1 MRVGSFFTTM
11 GADGTMVCPFE
22 LKKSMKACRISALV
36 IIIATLSRLIFEVY
50 RAIFVNPVN
59 GAKGNL
65 FRPHLQPDTGLR
77 LAFMK
82 KIKYYYNTNTL
93 RYEKLE
99 TPLRVKL
106 LRVFGFVAAAL
117 VTAALISYAA
127 FQFIGSPREKILAQ
141 QNKALNDNYKELEE
155 DLKSIQQQM
164 KELEKR
170 DNDVYRAIFEA
181 NPVPDSARA
190 KELEVKQEIAKVER
204 IQDHQLAAS
213 ITNTLNNL
221 KSRITAQKKSYEQV
235 EDLVKNKEQLLSHTP
250 AIQPVS
256 NKDLSRIASGFGSRI
271 DPVYKTVKFHY
282 GLDFAAPQ
290 GTPIYATADGTVT
303 TAGSTGNGYGNHVII
318 NHGYGYETLYGHMVR
333 VKARNGQVIKRGEV
347 IGWVGSTGKST
358 GPHCHYEVHKYG
370 DKIDP
375 IYFFYND
382 LTPAQFDLLLKKAA
396 ASNQSLD

>member
-1 MRVGSFFTTM
+1 
-11 GADGTMVCPFE
+11 
-22 LKKSMKACRISALV
+22 
-36 IIIATLSRLIFEVY
+36 
-50 RAIFVNPVN
+50 
-59 GAKGNL
+59 
-65 FRPHLQPDTGLR
+65 
-77 LAFMK
+77 MK

-106 LRVFGFVAAAL
+106 LRVFGFIAAAL
-117 VTAALISYAA
+117 VTAVLISYVA
-127 FQFIGSPREKILAQ
+127 FQFIGSPKEKILQQ
-141 QNKALNDNYKELEE
+141 QNKALRDNYRELE
-155 DLKSIQQQM
+155 DTLASIQRQM

-181 NPVPDSARA
+181 NPIPDSARA
-190 KELEVKQEIAKVER
+190 REIEVKQEIAKVER
-204 IQDHQLAAS
+204 LKDNQLVAS
-213 ITNTLNNL
+213 IHATISNL
-221 KSRITAQKKSYEQV
+221 SSRIEAQKKSYNEV
-235 EDLVKNKEQLLSHTP
+235 EELVKNKEQLLAHTP

-256 NKDLSRIASGFGSRI
+256 NKDLNRIASGFGYRI
-271 DPVYKTVKFHY
+271 DPVYKTTKFHA
-282 GLDFAAPQ
+282 GLDFSAPQ
-290 GTPIYATADGTVT
+290 GTPIYATADGAIT
-303 TAGSTGNGYGNHVII
+303 TAGNTGNGYGNHVII

-333 VKARNGQVIKRGEV
+333 IKARTGQLVKRGEV

-382 LTPAQFDLLLKKAA
+382 LSPEQFDLLLKKAA